1 MYVHVKAA
9 LDYLTERCLT
19 MQVGH
24 IYSPNAGVKCT
35 NMAVSAAAI
44 RFT

>member
-1 MYVHVKAA
+1 MYAHAKAA
-9 LDYLTERCLT
+9 LESLTERCLS
-19 MQVGH
+19 MQVGY

-44 RFT
+44 RFI